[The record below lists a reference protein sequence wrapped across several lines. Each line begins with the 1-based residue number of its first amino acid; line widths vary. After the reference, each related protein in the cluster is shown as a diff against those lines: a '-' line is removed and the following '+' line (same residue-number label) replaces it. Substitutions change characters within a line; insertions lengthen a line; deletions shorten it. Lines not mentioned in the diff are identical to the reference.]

1 MKRDNYL
8 NVRAYS
14 WSLITYATSNEVH
27 QFILEHLDIIKYYA
41 YIVHDNDIKD
51 DGTPKE
57 KHIHLLLVFNY
68 SIQLGAIIN
77 KMRFECNT
85 MGEPMR
91 DKVSAYNYLTHKDNC
106 DKYQYNELDIITNNK
121 EYFLST
127 TTRIKKEDEN
137 FKYLELIEDLCK
149 GYTFRDMIIK
159 YGRDFIIHYKQ
170 YQEMAYFVLNEKKV
184 IIDDECNIWDN
195 NNTN

>member
-85 MGEPMR
+85 MVNQCATR
-91 DKVSAYNYLTHKDNC
+91 SAHTIILHIKITAINTN
-106 DKYQYNELDIITNNK
+106 ITN
-121 EYFLST
+121 
-127 TTRIKKEDEN
+127 
-137 FKYLELIEDLCK
+137 
-149 GYTFRDMIIK
+149 
-159 YGRDFIIHYKQ
+159 
-170 YQEMAYFVLNEKKV
+170 
-184 IIDDECNIWDN
+184 
-195 NNTN
+195 